1 VSAETWPCGPPIGHT
16 DALLLQEAAIGHRL
30 PAVSGRR
37 PAVERQNK
45 AGDVRKRPAAQAPE
59 KQPLSRPLD

>member
-1 VSAETWPCGPPIGHT
+1 
-16 DALLLQEAAIGHRL
+16 LLLQEAAIGHRL